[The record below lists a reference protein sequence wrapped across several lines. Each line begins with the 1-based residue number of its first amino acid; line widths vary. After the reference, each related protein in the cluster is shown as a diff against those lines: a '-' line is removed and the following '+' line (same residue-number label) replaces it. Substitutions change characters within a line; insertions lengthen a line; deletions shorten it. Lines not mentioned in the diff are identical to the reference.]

1 MRDKGFIR
9 HCHHVVTPK
18 RFKKPSGKSY
28 NFLKSSRHK
37 VINRKPEVNII
48 MNIAETRQANSLV
61 VAPTGRIDS
70 QTSPVFDRHLS
81 AIIERGDV
89 NLIIDL
95 AGLEYISS
103 TGLSAFLSAAKKVRA
118 AGGRMSLTGLNSRI
132 RLVFEMSGFLRL
144 FPIYAN
150 VDAALS
156 G

>member
-1 MRDKGFIR
+1 
-9 HCHHVVTPK
+9 
-18 RFKKPSGKSY
+18 
-28 NFLKSSRHK
+28 
-37 VINRKPEVNII
+37 